1 MTTDLTFTDN
11 SIIKIRE
18 TAFLVGLVLAGSTI
32 AFTDGVGHAS
42 TSLSYIGC
50 ILILQSIAL
59 RPYRKNRTK
68 RNWLSLTSL
77 SLMLCL
83 CFVLLFIDAGSYIPC
98 AIALLLFNSA
108 IIKKELK

>member
-1 MTTDLTFTDN
+1 MTTNLTFTDS

-18 TAFLVGLVLAGSTI
+18 TAFMAGLALAGSTI
-32 AFTDGVGHAS
+32 AFTDWVGNAN
-42 TSLSYIGC
+42 TSLSYMGC

-59 RPYRKNRTK
+59 RPYHKNRTK
-68 RNWLSLTSL
+68 RNWLILTSL

-83 CFVLLFIDAGSYIPC
+83 CFVLLFIGGGSYIPF
-98 AIALLLFNSA
+98 AIALVLLNSA